1 MGGRRDEGENEN
13 ESERQTSG
21 TQTGFRGGQKAGG
34 PETGVGSA
42 RVQDGRLQ
50 LYIRRSVR
58 RHTSYLRGSLSK
70 IGHEAHVADARAR
83 LLHYLLLKGECDTKS
98 AILSRLSNQAP
109 GARPRTHAAPGHS
122 IQAVTYPGAAAVEGR
137 VQSGA
142 SSATAA
148 CTTRED

>member
-1 MGGRRDEGENEN
+1 MASWQGFAINTRLNQTVTGGRRDENEN

-70 IGHEAHVADARAR
+70 IGHEAHIADARAR
-83 LLHYLLLKGECDTKS
+83 LLHDVRMV
-98 AILSRLSNQAP
+98 AIPAQAQQLFGP
-109 GARPRTHAAPGHS
+109 EALAK
-122 IQAVTYPGAAAVEGR
+122 Q
-137 VQSGA
+137 
-142 SSATAA
+142 
-148 CTTRED
+148 